1 VSLISHKA
9 FSLSGSE
16 NRPCFVDMAIA
27 GWKELHK
34 EAVHRRQERRQA
46 EMASKG
52 SFSRRRGGVFVPTP
66 QGQAT
71 SQGAAELEAT
81 GRRAWTKI
89 RQATNKT
96 IAEKAV
102 GWMLKDKVGKDV
114 RDAVQMSRL
123 GLIKQGTLRG
133 LMLNKQAESMSM
145 SPKNGLDEGFKVT
158 ERQQA
163 GLDLCLGFAYLE
175 CTSLPKEQVRPPDLL
190 QKRR

>member
-1 VSLISHKA
+1 
-9 FSLSGSE
+9 
-16 NRPCFVDMAIA
+16 MAIA

-34 EAVHRRQERRQA
+34 EAVHRREERRRA
-46 EMASKG
+46 ELAEKG
-52 SFSRRRGGVFVPTP
+52 SFSRRRGGVFLPAS
-66 QGQAT
+66 QGQTAV
-71 SQGAAELEAT
+71 QGSAELEAK
-81 GRRAWTKI
+81 GRQAWTKI

-114 RDAVQMSRL
+114 RDAVQMSKL

-133 LMLNKQAESMSM
+133 LLINKQAESMST
-145 SPKNGLDEGFKVT
+145 SPKNGQEEGFKVT

-175 CTSLPKEQVRPPDLL
+175 CTSLPKEQV
-190 QKRR
+190 